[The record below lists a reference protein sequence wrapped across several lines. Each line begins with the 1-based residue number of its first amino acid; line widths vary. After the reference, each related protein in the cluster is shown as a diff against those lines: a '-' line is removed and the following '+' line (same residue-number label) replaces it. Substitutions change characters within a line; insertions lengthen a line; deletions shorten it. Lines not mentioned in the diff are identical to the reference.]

1 MKKTISMILVL
12 ALVLTLMPTVLGAEH
27 NMEDIVGHW
36 AEDDVLW
43 VMDRGLFN
51 GISQTAFGPDG
62 SMTRGMFV
70 TVLGRYA
77 GIDPERY
84 DNWYLPHLYTDV
96 DSEQYYAP
104 YINWATRYGIT
115 TGMGEGI
122 FGPDQ
127 PINREQMATFFVRF
141 ADNFGYRF
149 TTIVEEVAEGFADAQ
164 TVSGYAVDA
173 VERMRTCG
181 LLTGRPNEDGTFDFD
196 PQALATRAEC
206 AAVFHRLCESLVE
219 DEGVRIVE
227 PYDIELAEMETTLAV
242 GDQVKIEYS
251 LRFPESATE
260 EDDDIWGY
268 SLTSEEPEEPTE
280 EETEPSEE
288 PSEPSE
294 EPSEPSED
302 PSEPSEEPS
311 EPSEDP
317 TEPSEEPEPPVEP
330 VDLRIERITWFST
343 NPAVAKVDANGVV
356 TALSDGHADIY
367 ACTSNGW
374 YDWVEFSVGAYVG
387 YAGESYM
394 SKCENVFGGYV
405 TDHNNPYGPDMPK
418 SVYEENYAY
427 VTVNVWDFSRG
438 IGSEKV
444 TRTRSFYIH
453 KNLELTVRKI
463 FEEIYAC
470 EEKYPIYSIGSYWA
484 TSMTSEHNPGT
495 ALDINSDHNPYMS
508 PDGTI
513 LVGKLYDPEN
523 NPYSFP
529 VGGEVEQIFAKY
541 GFRRGIYWNSGYKD
555 YMHFSFFGT

>member
-1 MKKTISMILVL
+1 
-12 ALVLTLMPTVLGAEH
+12 
-27 NMEDIVGHW
+27 
-36 AEDDVLW
+36 
-43 VMDRGLFN
+43 
-51 GISQTAFGPDG
+51 
-62 SMTRGMFV
+62 
-70 TVLGRYA
+70 
-77 GIDPERY
+77 
-84 DNWYLPHLYTDV
+84 
-96 DSEQYYAP
+96 
-104 YINWATRYGIT
+104 
-115 TGMGEGI
+115 
-122 FGPDQ
+122 
-127 PINREQMATFFVRF
+127 
-141 ADNFGYRF
+141 
-149 TTIVEEVAEGFADAQ
+149 
-164 TVSGYAVDA
+164 
-173 VERMRTCG
+173 
-181 LLTGRPNEDGTFDFD
+181 
-196 PQALATRAEC
+196 
-206 AAVFHRLCESLVE
+206 
-219 DEGVRIVE
+219 
-227 PYDIELAEMETTLAV
+227 METTLAV

-288 PSEPSE
+288 PSEPSEEPSEPSEEPSEPSEDPSEPSEEPSEPSEEPSEPSEEPSEPSEEPSEPSEEPSEPSEDPSEPSE